1 MTMLPKFLLALAALA
16 LSASSAGAADLAR
29 RTALGN
35 LFSDR
40 PVAVVE
46 RSRPVE
52 TETVAAG
59 FVRTSPKVPGYYG
72 DRGDFFYQNYY
83 GTPRAVIFERL
94 PYACVLELFC

>member
-1 MTMLPKFLLALAALA
+1 MPTKFLLAVVAFA
-16 LSASSAGAADLAR
+16 LSANTAGAADLAR

-40 PVAVVE
+40 PVVVE
-46 RSRPVE
+46 RGRPVE

-59 FVRTSPKVPGYYG
+59 FVRTSPRVPGYYG

-83 GTPRAVIFERL
+83 GTPRSVIFERL
-94 PYACVLELFC
+94 PYACVLALFC